1 MLLDCKGYI
10 AWGAIVTTLA
20 VLIPLFMCFR
30 IRNDKKR
37 NTLKIKAM
45 ERELSDKEH
54 EIKGLEKELA
64 GKKRGKVIK

>member
-1 MLLDCKGYI
+1 
-10 AWGAIVTTLA
+10 
-20 VLIPLFMCFR
+20 
-30 IRNDKKR
+30 
-37 NTLKIKAM
+37 M